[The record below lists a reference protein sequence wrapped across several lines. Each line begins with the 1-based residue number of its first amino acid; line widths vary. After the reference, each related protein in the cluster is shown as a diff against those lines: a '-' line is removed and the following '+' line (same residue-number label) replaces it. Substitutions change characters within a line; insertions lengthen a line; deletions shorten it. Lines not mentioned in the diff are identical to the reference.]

1 MDIIASSVSRL
12 IVGFGVTGQSIA
24 RFFEANGQAYSLIND
39 RPLSLDDA
47 VFVHCKETFVEAP
60 TIERLRQYSEIFVS
74 PGIDSTSGVFAE
86 YRSLGGQIRSDV
98 ELFLEHY
105 DGKIAL
111 ITGTNGKS
119 TVTDMLA
126 FVLNSQGMSS
136 QPCGNFGT
144 PVLDLLLNGAPECA
158 VIEIS
163 SFQLD
168 LLDTVRSDVATILN
182 VSPDHLDRYGDMRRY
197 HQSKLKVYKG
207 AKCAVV
213 NADDPL
219 TVPLNIAES
228 KQIRFRSGAP
238 DLNEWGLMN
247 RDDEIWVCRGFTR
260 YLKASDLKVVGHHN
274 ITNVATVL
282 ALVEMIGGEVES
294 AAKAISNYHP
304 LDHRCV
310 EIARNG
316 LVRFVNDSKA
326 TNVAATLAA
335 LSGLDSMPVFLL
347 LGGLAK
353 GGDFTPLAKRL
364 ESLNVVPLIFGE
376 DSASIQATLD
386 HPETVVVETM
396 FQAIDEAMTRLNGE
410 SAMVL
415 LSPAC
420 ASMDQFDN
428 YQHRGSEFERYVQQ
442 RLSEEHRTQ

>member
-12 IVGFGVTGQSIA
+12 IVGFGVTGQSVA
-24 RFFEANGQAYSLIND
+24 RFFEAKGQAYSLIND

-47 VFVHCKETFVEAP
+47 AFMHCKDTFIEAP
-60 TIERLRQYSEIFVS
+60 SLERLRQYSEIFVS

-98 ELFLEHY
+98 ELFLEHFS
-105 DGKIAL
+105 GKIAL

-126 FVLNSQGMSS
+126 FVLNSQGIRS

-144 PVLDLLLNGAPECA
+144 PVLDLLLTDSPECA
-158 VIEIS
+158 VVEIS

-168 LLDTVRSDVATILN
+168 LLDVVRSDVATILN

-207 AKCAVV
+207 ANRAVV

-219 TVPLNIAES
+219 TVPLSVSERR
-228 KQIRFRSGAP
+228 QIRFRSGAP
-238 DLNEWGLMN
+238 DLNEWGVIN
-247 RDDEIWVCRGFTR
+247 RDDDIWVCRGFTR
-260 YLKASDLKVVGHHN
+260 YLKASDLKVVGLHN
-274 ITNVATVL
+274 ITNVATVF
-282 ALVEMIGGEVES
+282 ALVESLGGDVER
-294 AAKAISNYHP
+294 AARAIIDYQP

-310 EIARNG
+310 EVARSG
-316 LVRFVNDSKA
+316 SVRFVNDSKA

-335 LSGLDSMPVFLL
+335 LSGLDTIPVFLL

-353 GGDFTPLAKRL
+353 GGDFAPLAKRL
-364 ESLNVVPLIFGE
+364 ESLNVVPLIFGK
-376 DSASIQATLD
+376 DSASIQTALG
-386 HPETVVVETM
+386 HPEAVVVETM
-396 FQAIDEAMTRLNGE
+396 FQAIDEAMNRIDGE
-410 SAMVL
+410 SAMIL

-428 YQHRGSEFERYVQQ
+428 YQHRGLEFERYVRE
-442 RLSEEHRTQ
+442 RLPKEQSTQ